1 MCQHL
6 SPRKIDTISD
16 YVHIRRMTMTRMHFP
31 VPAELLAR
39 FKEACRSVNV
49 PMNKVIIAIMQ
60 RELDEPD
67 ELARRDKSGERMKR
81 LAERA
86 AMIDDVVSRAKLGER
101 YDAIAADHGIS
112 KSGVSKIVT
121 RYEARNAQ

>member
-1 MCQHL
+1 
-6 SPRKIDTISD
+6 
-16 YVHIRRMTMTRMHFP
+16 MTMTRMHFP

-67 ELARRDKSGERMKR
+67 ELARRDKSGERMRR

-86 AMIDDVVSRAKLGER
+86 AQIEDIVARAQKGER
-101 YDAIAADHGIS
+101 YDAIAADHKMT
-112 KSGVSKIVT
+112 KSGVSKVVT
-121 RYEARNAQ
+121 RHRMTSETV

>member
-1 MCQHL
+1 
-6 SPRKIDTISD
+6 
-16 YVHIRRMTMTRMHFP
+16 MTMTRMHFP
-31 VPAELLAR
+31 IPAELLAR

-67 ELARRDKSGERMKR
+67 ELARRDKTGERMKR

-86 AMIDDVVSRAKLGER
+86 AQIEDIVARAKSGER
-101 YDAIAADHGIS
+101 YDAIAADHGMT
-112 KSGVSKIVT
+112 KSGVSKVVT
-121 RYEARNAQ
+121 RHRMTSETV